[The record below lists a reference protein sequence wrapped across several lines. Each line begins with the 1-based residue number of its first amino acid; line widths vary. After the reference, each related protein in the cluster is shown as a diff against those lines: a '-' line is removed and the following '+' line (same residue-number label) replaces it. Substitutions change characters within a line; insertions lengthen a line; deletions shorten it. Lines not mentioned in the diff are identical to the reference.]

1 MKRTISFGKHAIYS
15 DRKINEVTLDI
26 ELREENINKPV
37 FSVCANVW
45 NIRHTDIIM
54 GGQCLDELCKYVKI
68 PLFREIHRLWEEH
81 HLNNLHAGTSEQE
94 KAIEEWKEYGNAY
107 DYSKVCEY
115 LKSIGLYEVEYNGK
129 PYKYGSGWIY
139 KEILENDLKLIKY
152 IIETGNLPEK

>member
-15 DRKINEVTLDI
+15 DKKINEVTLDI
-26 ELREENINKPV
+26 ELREENINKPI

-45 NIRHTDIIM
+45 NIRHTNIVM
-54 GGQCLDELCKYVKI
+54 GGQCLDELRKYVKT

-81 HLNNLHAGTSEQE
+81 HLNDLHAGTSEQE
-94 KAIEEWKEYGNAY
+94 KAIEEWKEHGNAY

-139 KEILENDLKLIKY
+139 KEIPENDLKLIKY